1 ALPQVS
7 AVASYA
13 DTGDPALRSADG
25 HLTML
30 LVGLRAHDD
39 EAQHLAVERV
49 RAAVAPLR
57 AALMSVDPG
66 ARVAVTGGP
75 AVDYDI
81 NTSSAEGG
89 DRAEKRALP
98 LTLLILLVAFGTVVA
113 AMLPFLMG
121 LAATMVAFGAAYLL
135 ARTMPV
141 SNLLG
146 NVITMVGLA
155 VGIDYSLLMV
165 KDFRDS
171 LRQREIVDA
180 VTDTVGEAGTTI
192 CWSGSTVALGLLGLL
207 FSPILETRS
216 VGIGGAIVVLVA
228 VLAALTLLPACLTLL
243 GRRIERWP
251 IGLGAF
257 RRGERGGPWRRL
269 AGWTVARPALSLAL
283 AGIAVL
289 ALALPI
295 AGARSGFS
303 NEPWFLPK
311 GMEAR
316 VGLEML
322 GGLRRDDA
330 DLDLR
335 IIVHTS
341 DGQALLAPAHRALL
355 RTYLAR
361 LRADQRVAEVASPLD
376 APTPAARGLYLS
388 RDGRAGLIEVRPA
401 AGLTVAA
408 VQGLARDLRSLRPGG
423 PLAAIVGGTPVYYQ
437 EFSDYMW
444 RSFPKVFGFV
454 IAATLV
460 LLFAAFRSY
469 LLPVKAV
476 IANLLAIGAGYGA
489 VVAIFQFGWLHA
501 LVGLERPFAAIAL
514 EVPLM
519 IFCLSFGLS
528 MDYELFL
535 LFRIRREYLAHGD
548 NTRATVEGLAAV
560 APVITGA
567 GLIMAAVFGAFALA
581 ALPALKMIGVGLCV
595 SVLVDATVIR
605 GLVVPAF
612 MSVAGR
618 WNWYPS
624 IRGTDRLH

>member
-1 ALPQVS
+1 
-7 AVASYA
+7 
-13 DTGDPALRSADG
+13 
-25 HLTML
+25 
-30 LVGLRAHDD
+30 
-39 EAQHLAVERV
+39 
-49 RAAVAPLR
+49 
-57 AALMSVDPG
+57 
-66 ARVAVTGGP
+66 
-75 AVDYDI
+75 
-81 NTSSAEGG
+81 
-89 DRAEKRALP
+89 
-98 LTLLILLVAFGTVVA
+98 
-113 AMLPFLMG
+113 
-121 LAATMVAFGAAYLL
+121 
-135 ARTMPV
+135 
-141 SNLLG
+141 
-146 NVITMVGLA
+146 
-155 VGIDYSLLMV
+155 
-165 KDFRDS
+165 
-171 LRQREIVDA
+171 
-180 VTDTVGEAGTTI
+180 
-192 CWSGSTVALGLLGLL
+192 
-207 FSPILETRS
+207 
-216 VGIGGAIVVLVA
+216 
-228 VLAALTLLPACLTLL
+228 
-243 GRRIERWP
+243 
-251 IGLGAF
+251 
-257 RRGERGGPWRRL
+257 
-269 AGWTVARPALSLAL
+269 
-283 AGIAVL
+283 
-289 ALALPI
+289 LPI
-295 AGARSGFS
+295 AGVRSGFS